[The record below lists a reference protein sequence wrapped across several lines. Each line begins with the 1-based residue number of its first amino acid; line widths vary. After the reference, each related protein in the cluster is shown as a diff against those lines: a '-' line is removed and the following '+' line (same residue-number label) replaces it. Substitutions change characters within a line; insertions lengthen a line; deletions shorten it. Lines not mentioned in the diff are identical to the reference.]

1 MRSGSWTLTLEH
13 LLISILSRIY
23 IKDQVRSNMYTKNY
37 KAKELGDAPHSVS
50 YSVAVEDTIDLFV
63 NRVHMAAILAT
74 PEMLGELALGY
85 LICEGIVKSSKEI
98 KDICV
103 EGKTIHVEIEPSEH
117 IELWRELRSS
127 GCVGVR
133 WDENET
139 VSVDSDVTFNQDTIK
154 KSLRFLESDIYKKT
168 HGTHAACLVNK
179 AGECKVKAIDVG
191 RHNAFDKVV
200 GRACIENIDLGSHF
214 LLSSGRQS
222 AGMVMKAARAGIPL
236 VATKTAPLNTGVEAA
251 ERTGVC
257 LVCFVSKDKLSVFT
271 HPQRL
276 S

>member
-1 MRSGSWTLTLEH
+1 
-13 LLISILSRIY
+13 
-23 IKDQVRSNMYTKNY
+23 MYTKNY
-37 KAKELGDAPHSVS
+37 QAKELADGLRTVS

-74 PEMLGELALGY
+74 PEMLNELAIGY
-85 LICEGIVKSSKEI
+85 LICEGIVKSRKEV
-98 KDICV
+98 KDICID
-103 EGKTIHVEIEPSEH
+103 GRMIHVEIEPSEH

-133 WDENET
+133 WDENEAI
-139 VSVDSDVTFNQDTIK
+139 SVDSDATFNQDAIK

-179 AGECKVKAIDVG
+179 AGECIVKAIDVG

-200 GRACIENIDLGSHF
+200 GRACIEGIDLGSHF

-251 ERTGVC
+251 KRTGVC

-271 HPQRL
+271 HPQRI

>member
-1 MRSGSWTLTLEH
+1 
-13 LLISILSRIY
+13 
-23 IKDQVRSNMYTKNY
+23 MYTRNY
-37 KAKELGDAPHSVS
+37 QATELGDGQHTVT

-74 PEMLGELALGY
+74 PEMLDELAFGY
-85 LICEGIVKSSKEI
+85 LICEGIVKSRKEI
-98 KDICV
+98 NDIRID
-103 EGKTIHVEIEPSEH
+103 GRTIHVEIEPSEH

-133 WDENET
+133 RDENEAVT
-139 VSVDSDVTFNQDTIK
+139 VRSDMVFSRDAII

-168 HGTHAACLVNK
+168 HGTHAACLVDYR
-179 AGECKVKAIDVG
+179 GECVVKAIDIG
-191 RHNAFDKVV
+191 RHNAVDKVV
-200 GRACIENIDLGSHF
+200 GRACIEGIDLSRHF
-214 LLSSGRQS
+214 LFSTGRQS

-251 ERTGVC
+251 ERSGVC
-257 LVCFVSKDKLSVFT
+257 LVCFVSNKKLSVFT
-271 HPQRL
+271 HPERL

>member
-1 MRSGSWTLTLEH
+1 
-13 LLISILSRIY
+13 
-23 IKDQVRSNMYTKNY
+23 MYTKNY
-37 KAKELGDAPHSVS
+37 QATKFGEGQVTVS
-50 YSVAVEDTIDLFV
+50 YPVAVEDTIDLFV

-74 PEMLGELALGY
+74 PEMLDELALGY
-85 LICEGIVKSSKEI
+85 LICEGIVKSCREI
-98 KDICV
+98 KDIHID
-103 EGKTIHVEIEPSEH
+103 ERTIHVEIEPSEH

-133 WDENET
+133 WDENEAIY
-139 VSVDSDVTFNQDTIK
+139 VDSDATFNQDVIK

-168 HGTHAACLVNK
+168 HGTHAACLINK
-179 AGECKVKAIDVG
+179 AGECMVKAIDVG

-200 GRACIENIDLGSHF
+200 GRACIEGIDLGSHF

-251 ERTGVC
+251 ERTGIC

-271 HPQRL
+271 HPQRI

>member
-1 MRSGSWTLTLEH
+1 
-13 LLISILSRIY
+13 
-23 IKDQVRSNMYTKNY
+23 MYTKNY
-37 KAKELGDAPHSVS
+37 QAKELGDGQHTFS

-74 PEMLGELALGY
+74 PEMLEELALGY
-85 LICEGIVKSSKEI
+85 LICEGMVKSREEI
-98 KDICV
+98 KDIHID
-103 EGKTIHVEIEPSEH
+103 GKTIRAEIEPSEH
-117 IELWRELRSS
+117 LELWRELRSS

-133 WDENET
+133 WDENER
-139 VSVDSDVTFNQDTIK
+139 VCVDSDAVFNEDAIK

-168 HGTHAACLVNK
+168 HGTHAACLINNE
-179 AGECKVKAIDVG
+179 GECVVKAIDVG

-200 GRACIENIDLGSHF
+200 GRACMEGIDLSSHYLF
-214 LLSSGRQS
+214 STGRQS

-271 HPQRL
+271 HPERI